1 MRLLLI
7 TLLWLLP
14 AFARAE
20 SEPFALPHPTTG
32 EPGVWIPPWVQKIHL
47 DTDLALKTCNL
58 ERDALTSK
66 VSENAAELSARSA
79 AIADLQE
86 SVAALNTQLIAEDL
100 RAQEA
105 ESTAKN
111 RMIWALTTT
120 GGVVVATLV
129 IVLQVV
135 L

>member
-1 MRLLLI
+1 M
-7 TLLWLLP
+7 
-14 AFARAE
+14 
-20 SEPFALPHPTTG
+20 TG

-47 DTDLALKTCNL
+47 DTDSALKTCNL
-58 ERDALTSK
+58 MRDALTLRSTET
-66 VSENAAELSARSA
+66 SAELSARSA
-79 AIADLQE
+79 AIFDLQE
-86 SVAALNTQLIAEDL
+86 SITSLNTQLVAEDL

-105 ESTAKN
+105 ENTSKN

-129 IVLQVV
+129 IVLQAV